1 MNFHHERRL
10 QRALYH
16 LDSLKAKIA
25 AWVEEGPYRTWTE
38 PDVDSTKKVLC
49 VAVLDTPPP
58 ELSLIVGDCLHNLRC
73 ALDNLALELA
83 IARNG
88 WPVSSNVERDSGF
101 PIQVEQN
108 ASKLDSMLGSIDP
121 SAKTVIKEL
130 QPYTRG
136 ETLAKT
142 DPLCWLNKLNNMDK
156 HRLPHLVFFTPR
168 LLGFIVPGDY
178 DTANHI
184 ELMRWGPVEH
194 HARIARFAAFDKT
207 GAEVDVY
214 LDAKFSV
221 SFGKRAPEEVP
232 RVPVP
237 QVLGDI
243 HRSIVRKVLTP
254 LKTSLPEFK
263 SDA

>member
-1 MNFHHERRL
+1 MTFHHERRL

-58 ELSLIVGDCLHNLRC
+58 GLS
-73 ALDNLALELA
+73 LELA

-108 ASKLDSMLGSIDP
+108 ASKRDSMLGSIDP

-194 HARIARFAAFDKT
+194 LARIARFAAFDKT

-243 HRSIVRKVLTP
+243 HRCIVRKVLPP

-263 SDA
+263 SAT